1 MFVNIYCILD
11 FSVLTMQQ
19 KVINGNLVKK
29 NILYE
34 RESINQV
41 DFVEDLTVP
50 FCTLLKYI
58 YCVLFSFASTGI
70 FFLKR
75 TYRGAK
81 TITRYFSVNFLMG
94 QKIIFLISHASLNAL
109 MILWLQGKNMVL
121 FIFLH
126 NLTFPPK
133 IHVQV
138 INKRFTG
145 IKSSKKAFEL
155 HRI

>member
-1 MFVNIYCILD
+1 MPKTRI
-11 FSVLTMQQ
+11 
-19 KVINGNLVKK
+19 INGNVVKE
-29 NILYE
+29 NISYE

-70 FFLKR
+70 FFLRPYMNIQRSKND
-75 TYRGAK
+75 
-81 TITRYFSVNFLMG
+81 YFSVNFLMG
-94 QKIIFLISHASLNAL
+94 QKIIFLISHSSLNAL
-109 MILWLQGKNMVL
+109 MILWLQAKNMVL

-138 INKRFTG
+138 INNDKRFTE
-145 IKSSKKAFEL
+145 IKSSKKPFEL